1 MALIHSSARSAVI
14 LEYSEKSAKTKDAV
28 LTTHTIL
35 YLGASKVV
43 LCHWW
48 RAPEHHLQPR
58 ELRLHERQ
66 VFCSL
71 RKQKTSCD
79 PTGGFLAKWRLKNEH
94 GQIPYPWRATAH
106 IWVVLLIG
114 RSKFPTNR
122 SSDQIWV
129 LASHQYGI
137 SLLVSQTSLRRETSG
152 GEMSAVISQARQVN
166 KWRLFCFLYQPSLF
180 SVFFSVFCFGDSPHY
195 LKKKITLHLRN

>member
-79 PTGGFLAKWRLKNEH
+79 ATGGFLAKWRLKDEH
-94 GQIPYPWRATAH
+94 SQIPYPWRAIAH

-114 RSKFPTNR
+114 RSKFPTNQKQWPDLSIGK
-122 SSDQIWV
+122 SSVWNFSARVSDVTSQGNQWWRNV
-129 LASHQYGI
+129 GCNFSGEAS
-137 SLLVSQTSLRRETSG
+137 
-152 GEMSAVISQARQVN
+152 
-166 KWRLFCFLYQPSLF
+166 
-180 SVFFSVFCFGDSPHY
+180 
-195 LKKKITLHLRN
+195 